1 MSQNNPHSP
10 KHAQDST
17 IASNQSEVRVTFQP
31 GTTVLNKF
39 KVIRL
44 LGSGGMGSVYEVEN
58 LETGSKYALK
68 FLHRQQTN
76 DATWRRFDIEA
87 KTSNKLEHPNLIK
100 VHESGLLPDGQPFF
114 IMDLVH
120 GESLADILKLR
131 GRLTVNQAVKIFI
144 QVGFALSYAHANG
157 VIHRDIKPSNI
168 MLEKN
173 PEDLTGG
180 AIVKVV
186 DFGIA
191 KLTGKDDTA
200 QLTLTRTGEI
210 FGSPLYMSPEQC
222 MGTGVDHRS
231 DLYSLGCV
239 FYEALTGAPP
249 LMGDNALSTMMKH
262 QSEDALPL
270 KEASLGIEYPEQ
282 IERIIA
288 RLLAKE
294 LDKRYQSAQAFTSDL
309 VNFDSGL
316 DTIVPLFEKVEPIVQ
331 TRIRPLYVGKLL
343 SCYLALLFAG
353 SVLGTYIPRE
363 KQEKFPVRSY
373 EGIALST
380 EDKVSASAN
389 TDIELSETGNKIVDE
404 FSPEY
409 LKMCHARLSTMER
422 EPGFFSVIDKKAK
435 TRTFH
440 FPDFSLGIISE
451 SGGRHQKARGTIEF
465 SISRAIAYTPS
476 YIFKSHPKLFKKFRP
491 EEIEVLSLKNQVTD
505 LNPETIEF
513 SNTDKVL
520 ENITHLRNL
529 RELHMMSTEVSSKAW
544 LLVNNFHKL
553 RVLSLSHVKIK
564 SSDIAKFKGFKQL
577 EYFKL
582 VVDTNVT
589 PVLEQIRGSRKLTN
603 LCLSRCDIT
612 DKDVEILS
620 ALPNLEELE
629 LRDTN
634 ITDIAIDSL
643 PQSLRLLDIN
653 KCKLTSASVPKLAR
667 LKNLRLLILDRETFH
682 SSDIHQ
688 LLRDNQNLEIEF
700 AITEEEKLLGRSKP
714 ARVSNEHKP

>member
-1 MSQNNPHSP
+1 MKDQTPQ
-10 KHAQDST
+10 HAQDST
-17 IASNQSEVRVTFQP
+17 IASNQSDARVDFQP

-58 LETGSKYALK
+58 LETGGKYALK

-120 GESLADILKLR
+120 GESLADILRLR

-173 PEDLTGG
+173 PGDLTSGSV
-180 AIVKVV
+180 VKVV

-191 KLTGKDDTA
+191 KLTGKDDGT
-200 QLTLTRTGEI
+200 QITLTRTGEI

-222 MGTGVDHRS
+222 MGIAVDHRS

-249 LMGDNALSTMMKH
+249 LIGDSALATMMKH
-262 QSEDALPL
+262 QSEDALSL
-270 KEASLGIEYPEQ
+270 KEASLGIEYPEP

-294 LDKRYQSAQAFTSDL
+294 VEKRYQSAQAFTSDL

-316 DTIVPLFEKVEPIVQ
+316 DTTIPLAEKLAPIVQ
-331 TRIRPLYVGKLL
+331 TRIRPFYVVKLL
-343 SCYLALLFAG
+343 SCYLALLAAG
-353 SVLGTYIPRE
+353 TIVGTNIPRE
-363 KQEKFPVRSY
+363 KQEKFPIRSY
-373 EGIALST
+373 EGMALST
-380 EDKVSASAN
+380 KDKEKAN
-389 TDIELSETGNKIVDE
+389 AGSDIESSAAGNRIVDE
-404 FSPEY
+404 FSPEF
-409 LKMCHARLSTMER
+409 LKMCHARLSTMEK
-422 EPGFFSVIDKKAK
+422 EPGFFSVIDKKTK

-440 FPDFSLGIISE
+440 FPDFSLGIINE
-451 SGGRHQKARGTIEF
+451 KGRRHQKARGTIVF
-465 SISRAIAYTPS
+465 SISRPIAYTPND
-476 YIFKSHPKLFKKFRP
+476 IFKSHPTLFKKFRP
-491 EEIEVLSLKNQVTD
+491 EEIEVLSLKNLVSD
-505 LNPETIEF
+505 IDPETIEF
-513 SNTDKVL
+513 SNTDMVL
-520 ENITHLRNL
+520 ENIKHLRNL

-544 LLVNNFHKL
+544 LLVNSFPKL
-553 RVLSLSHVKIK
+553 RVLSLSHVKIAP
-564 SSDIAKFKGFKQL
+564 SDIAKFKGFKQL

-582 VVDTNVT
+582 VVDTKVT
-589 PVLEQIRGSRKLTN
+589 PVLEQIRGSKKLTN
-603 LCLSRCDIT
+603 LCLSRCDIN
-612 DKDVEILS
+612 DKDVELLS
-620 ALPNLEELE
+620 DLSNLEKLE
-629 LRDTN
+629 LRNTN

-643 PQSLRLLDIN
+643 PQSLAFLDIS
-653 KCKLTSASVPKLAR
+653 KCKVTNASVAKLAR
-667 LKNLRLLILDRETFH
+667 LKNLRELILDRETFNP
-682 SSDIHQ
+682 SDIHQ
-688 LLRDNQNLEIEF
+688 LLKDNQNLEVEF